1 MRCRGLVGDMHASRY
16 QIVVSGRLGAAGRE
30 AFRDF
35 HIEPHGMDAAL
46 TGDPNQSGLSDV
58 LTSMR
63 DLALDLIWLTGLA
76 SGPDIRLAQ

>member
-1 MRCRGLVGDMHASRY
+1 MHASRY
-16 QIVVSGRLGAAGRE
+16 RIAVSGRLGVAGRE

-35 HIEPHGMDAAL
+35 RIEPHGMDAAL

-63 DLALDLIWLTGLA
+63 DLTLDLIGLTGLA
-76 SGPDIRLAQ
+76 PGPDIRLAQ